1 MNQEKKI
8 NEMTPEERRKYRKQ
22 LWLKRRERLATK
34 TSFYSMA
41 VLVPL
46 FALIVLFL
54 LVFPR
59 SKVSKIENRELA
71 KFPKL
76 TVSGYFSG
84 EFTSGIANWFNDTVP
99 FRDNFKRVGTQI
111 TGMMGFAGSEDT
123 VTLIQTD
130 IVAENMAAKRNDP
143 TEPTGPAATNATEP
157 PEEKDKDYTKE
168 EAENEDSNG
177 LLIVKQDGH
186 YKVLPLFGGGGA
198 SDYISTLNA
207 LQEKVGDDVTIYS
220 MPVPLSSEFYL
231 PSNAVAY
238 SASHDENF
246 RELQSKLHKDI
257 VSVNLCPVLAE
268 HTEEAI
274 YCRTDHHWQPL
285 GAYYA
290 VEAFAKAAGVP
301 FKSLDTYEKGVNE
314 GYVGTMY
321 AFTGDSRILNDPED
335 FVYYKPT
342 WDYQTYY
349 YDTYFNY
356 MYQSDL
362 FVDVDVDN
370 SYLMFMG
377 SDALITKI
385 DTNVNNDRVLLLFK
399 DSYGNAE
406 VPFFTS
412 SFEHIFVVDMRFFN
426 RNLVNFIEEMGV
438 TDVLFSMCSYSVVGV
453 NAESMPWMLEQD
465 PDSQIVDGGPTST
478 IDVPVNLLETKQE
491 SQSGEEE
498 DQLTEEDTEN
508 TDVENSDAASS
519 ETNGPKNLLHTED
532 ALKFGIKEKNSAEET
547 VEEEE

>member
-1 MNQEKKI
+1 MNQEKNIK
-8 NEMTPEERRKYRKQ
+8 EMTQEERRQYRKQ
-22 LWLKRRERLATK
+22 LWLKRREKLAAK
-34 TSFYSMA
+34 TSFFSLA

-59 SKVSKIENRELA
+59 SKVSQIENRQLA
-71 KFPKL
+71 KFPKF
-76 TVSGYFSG
+76 TISSYFSG
-84 EFTSGIANWFNDTVP
+84 EFTTGIANWFNDTVP
-99 FRDNFKRVGTQI
+99 YRDSFKRMGTQF

-123 VTLIQTD
+123 VTLLQTD
-130 IVAENMAAKRNDP
+130 IVAENMAGPADKP
-143 TEPTGPAATNATEP
+143 TEPSGPAATTATEA
-157 PEEKDKDYTKE
+157 PEKKDKDYTKE

-207 LQEKVGDDVTIYS
+207 LQEQVSDDVTIYS

-231 PSNAVAY
+231 PSNAVTY
-238 SASHDENF
+238 SVSHDEHF
-246 RELQSKLHKDI
+246 RELQTKLNKDI
-257 VSVNLCPVLAE
+257 VSINLCPVLAE
-268 HTEEAI
+268 HTEEPI

-301 FKSLDTYEKGVNE
+301 FNSLDKYQKGVNE

-356 MYQSDL
+356 MYESDL

-385 DTNVNNDRVLLLFK
+385 DTNVKNDRVLLLFK

-412 SFEHIFVVDMRFFN
+412 SFEHIFVVDMRYFN

-465 PDSQIVDGGPTST
+465 PDSEIVDGGPTST
-478 IDVPVNLLETKQE
+478 IDVPVNLLETQN
-491 SQSGEEE
+491 GEEE
-498 DQLTEEDTEN
+498 ETADSETVDGE
-508 TDVENSDAASS
+508 SDAAVPA
-519 ETNGPKNLLHTED
+519 EQNGPKNLLHTED
-532 ALKFGIKEKNSAEET
+532 AQKFGIKETQPVEET
-547 VEEEE
+547 AEEEE